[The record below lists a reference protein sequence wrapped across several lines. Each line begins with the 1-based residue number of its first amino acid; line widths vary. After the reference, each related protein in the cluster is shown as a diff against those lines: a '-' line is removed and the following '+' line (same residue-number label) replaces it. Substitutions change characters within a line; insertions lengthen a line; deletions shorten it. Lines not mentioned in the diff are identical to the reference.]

1 MTKLYQFQINK
12 ITGEPLDLNQYE
24 GKAVLLVNVASKCGL
39 TPQYEALQ
47 ALYQAERENGL
58 EIIGLPCNQ
67 FMQQEPGSAEE
78 ILQFC
83 ESKYNVDF
91 QLSEKIEVN
100 GEKRHP
106 LYTWLAGDEAKFP
119 GDIKWNF
126 EKFLLDRSG
135 EVVARFEP
143 TVKPDDG
150 TIKEKLKQ
158 VL

>member
-1 MTKLYQFQINK
+1 MTNLYQFQINK

>member
-1 MTKLYQFQINK
+1 MTNLYQFQINK

-126 EKFLLDRSG
+126 EKFLLDRNG